1 MQIYTP
7 GYFFQRGGYKMKSRI
22 NYQKTFGT
30 SETNQ
35 NANEKQEKD
44 VKVDK
49 DASRRAKKIL
59 AAATMMSMMGGCEY
73 SGKNDEK

>member
-1 MQIYTP
+1 
-7 GYFFQRGGYKMKSRI
+7 MKSRI

-30 SETNQ
+30 SAVDQ
-35 NANEKQEKD
+35 NTNEKQEKD

>member
-1 MQIYTP
+1 MWIYNP
-7 GYFFQRGGYKMKSRI
+7 GYFFQRGYKMKSRI

-30 SETNQ
+30 SSTNQ
-35 NANEKQEKD
+35 NTNETQEKD

-73 SGKNDEK
+73 SGKDDEK

>member
-1 MQIYTP
+1 
-7 GYFFQRGGYKMKSRI
+7 MKSRI

-30 SETNQ
+30 SSADQ
-35 NANEKQEKD
+35 NTNEKQEKD

>member
-1 MQIYTP
+1 
-7 GYFFQRGGYKMKSRI
+7 MKSRI
-22 NYQKTFGT
+22 NYNKTFGT
-30 SETNQ
+30 TNT
-35 NANEKQEKD
+35 NEKQEKD